1 MINRIDL
8 ELESVER
15 DRDDV
20 LEEMAEQYEETPP
33 VELEIER
40 LKEQDKLEDVL
51 VLLDKFLEVGND
63 ERC

>member
-8 ELESVER
+8 ELEEVGRSREEELDHMVEH
-15 DRDDV
+15 
-20 LEEMAEQYEETPP
+20 YEETPP

-51 VLLDKFLEVGND
+51 ILLDKFLEVDNY
-63 ERC
+63 E

>member
-8 ELESVER
+8 ELEEVGRSREEE
-15 DRDDV
+15 
-20 LEEMAEQYEETPP
+20 LEHMAEQYEETPP

-51 VLLDKFLEVGND
+51 ILLDKFLEVDNY
-63 ERC
+63 E

>member
-8 ELESVER
+8 ELEEVGRNREEELEHMVEH
-15 DRDDV
+15 
-20 LEEMAEQYEETPP
+20 YEETPP

-51 VLLDKFLEVGND
+51 ILLDKFLEVDNY
-63 ERC
+63 E